1 MTSLEYDFLEDQK
14 GPRIGYYTSFVDR
27 KYEETTQRRQKDQL
41 SYKRMKKN
49 EEGSHPKA
57 IPWKEVPSYLLPG
70 ESTATSEKDTK
81 GAVYEGQDTVSGSDG
96 VISRPITMRHISDV
110 KEAPSDKPPEEF
122 RHIRQYIKQVKPE
135 FYTTLDK
142 VISTNHCSKLQE
154 VSAVIT
160 VTNKMFGRQWKH
172 LNEDSTS
179 IDVDTAPSFK
189 SIRKTGWT
197 IETYTLKCIVDEI
210 MASDEFIITYHDNCS
225 KKKGVGRS
233 W

>member
-1 MTSLEYDFLEDQK
+1 
-14 GPRIGYYTSFVDR
+14 
-27 KYEETTQRRQKDQL
+27 
-41 SYKRMKKN
+41 
-49 EEGSHPKA
+49 
-57 IPWKEVPSYLLPG
+57 
-70 ESTATSEKDTK
+70 
-81 GAVYEGQDTVSGSDG
+81 
-96 VISRPITMRHISDV
+96 MRHISDV

-142 VISTNHCSKLQE
+142 VISTNHCSKHQE

-179 IDVDTAPSFK
+179 IDVDTASSFK

-210 MASDEFIITYHDNCS
+210 MASDEFIITYGNRS